1 MVRFTL
7 DGGYSL
13 RSLEEGDVTE
23 LHAVV
28 AANREHLARW
38 MPWATEQTAQQ
49 TLEFIRATRRQVDRN
64 DGFQTAIVDDSDR
77 IVGVIGFHG
86 VSRRD
91 LSAELGYW
99 LAADTQGRGVMTAA
113 ASTLVD
119 HAFSVLGL
127 NRVEI
132 RVAVGNARSRA
143 IPERLGFKAEG
154 TLREAERVGDRY
166 HDVVVYAMLAHEW
179 R

>member
-1 MVRFTL
+1 MVTFAL

-13 RSLEEGDVTE
+13 RCLEEGDVAK

-28 AANREHLARW
+28 VANREHLARW
-38 MPWATEQTAQQ
+38 MPWAREQTEQQ
-49 TLEFIRATRRQVDRN
+49 TLEFIRATRGQVDRN
-64 DGFQTAIVDDSDR
+64 EGFQTAIVDELDR

-86 VSRRD
+86 VLRKD

-119 HAFSVLGL
+119 HAFSALEL

-143 IPERLGFKAEG
+143 IPERLGFKPEG
-154 TLREAERVGDRY
+154 ILREAERVGDRY
-166 HDVVVYAMLAHEW
+166 HDLVVYAMLARDW